1 MRIIFF
7 LFITLCCACT
17 SSSAQSDKLSI
28 EAAEKM
34 IRENPGIQILDVRT
48 PAEFAAGHL
57 EGAVNYNINAPE
69 FADNLAKL
77 DKEKDVVVYCAAGG
91 RSAKASGQMNT
102 LGFKKV
108 HDMSGG
114 MNAWRAAGKKTVQ

>member
-1 MRIIFF
+1 MRTLFF
-7 LFITLCCACT
+7 VFLAFCCSCT
-17 SSSAQSDKLSI
+17 TGGAQSDKLSVDSV
-28 EAAEKM
+28 EKT

-48 PAEFAAGHL
+48 PEEFAAGHL
-57 EGAVNYNINAPE
+57 EGAVNYNIHAPE

-77 DKEKDVVVYCAAGG
+77 DKEKEVVVYCAAGG
-91 RSAKASGQMNT
+91 RSAKAAGQMNG

-108 HDMSGG
+108 RDMSGG